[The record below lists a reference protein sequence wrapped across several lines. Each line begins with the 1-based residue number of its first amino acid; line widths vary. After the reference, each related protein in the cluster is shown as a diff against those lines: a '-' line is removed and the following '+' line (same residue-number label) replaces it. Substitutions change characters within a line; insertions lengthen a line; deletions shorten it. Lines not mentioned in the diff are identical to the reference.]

1 MNITL
6 AELLDALEQH
16 FVVQGR
22 EQLMCGPMV
31 LTKLPLNLQR
41 EVIHLVAA
49 TAEGLL
55 NITLQRRP
63 Q

>member
-6 AELLDALEQH
+6 VELLDALEQN
-16 FVVQGR
+16 FIVKGR
-22 EQLMCGPMV
+22 EQ

-41 EVIHLVAA
+41 EVIHLAAA
-49 TAEGLL
+49 TSEGVL
-55 NITLQRRP
+55 NITLQRRLQRRP